1 MEDYQTIIKEMLGQH
16 FSPTG
21 NGEAT
26 PYSTPGILK
35 MVRGVI
41 PGRSITENDIFSI
54 LTEMGFQKDLHPIYE
69 QDISGKKTE
78 NIIGYIYLW
87 SFYKIG
93 KL

>member
-16 FSPTG
+16 FSPIG

-26 PYSTPGILK
+26 SYSTPGILR

-41 PGRSITENDIFSI
+41 PESPITENDIFSI

-69 QDISGKKTE
+69 QNEAGEKTE
-78 NIIGYIYLW
+78 KIISYIFLW
-87 SFYKIG
+87 RFYRVG
-93 KL
+93 KF